1 MNRVDIAIVGGGVV
15 GATLALALNTSGLR
29 IALIESAVP
38 TKDWPADSVDN
49 RVFAITH
56 ASQRIFMALDVWPGI
71 VAQRISPFR
80 EMHVWDS
87 SGPGAIHFDSAE
99 IGEGTLGYIAENRVL
114 HAALVER
121 LPMAENI
128 EWLCPATMT
137 NLERHNKGVTL
148 SLNNGEVLE
157 ARLVVGADGNQSLVR
172 KTLNIDTLGWEY
184 DQRALVATVKTEL
197 PHRETAWQ
205 RFLPSGPL
213 AFLPLNDGLCSI
225 VWSATLERAQSLLA
239 LDDVTFCAELA
250 HAFDHKL
257 GHIESVG
264 PRLSFPLILQHAQ
277 RYIDEHVA
285 LVGDAAH
292 TVHPLAGQ
300 GINLGL
306 LDAATLAEVIGDAHK
321 AGKNFADISVLR
333 RYERW
338 RKGDNLLTLGVLDG
352 FKRLFSSSLPP
363 VNFARNVGMTLM
375 NAISPVKC
383 LIMQRATGQM
393 GDLPKLAKGKLI

>member
-1 MNRVDIAIVGGGVV
+1 MSRVDIAIVGGGVI
-15 GATLALALNTSGLR
+15 GTTLALALSSSNLR
-29 IALIESAVP
+29 IALIESTAP
-38 TKDWPADSVDN
+38 LNGWPADSVDS
-49 RVFAITH
+49 RVFAITR
-56 ASQRIFMALDVWPGI
+56 ASQRMFEALEVWPSI

-87 SGPGAIHFDSAE
+87 RGPGEIHFDSAE

-114 HAALVER
+114 HRALVER
-121 LPMAENI
+121 LPHVENI
-128 EWLCPATMT
+128 KWYCPATMT
-137 NLERHNKGVTL
+137 DVQRDDKGVML
-148 SLNNGEVLE
+148 YLNTGQVLE
-157 ARLVVGADGNQSLVR
+157 ARLVVGADGNRSLLR
-172 KTLNIDTLGWEY
+172 KALNIDTLGWEY
-184 DQRALVATVKTEL
+184 DQLALVATVKTEF

-213 AFLPLNDGLCSI
+213 AFLPLQDELCSI
-225 VWSATLERAQSLLA
+225 VWSATLERAQNLLE
-239 LDDVTFCAELA
+239 LDDRSFCAELA

-257 GHIESVG
+257 GRIEWIG
-264 PRLSFPLILQHAQ
+264 PRLSFPLTLQHAR
-277 RYIDEHVA
+277 RYIDKYAA

-306 LDAATLAEVIGDAHK
+306 LDAAALAEVISDAHR
-321 AGKNFADISVLR
+321 AGKNFADTSTLR

-352 FKRLFSSSLPP
+352 FKRLFASPQPAVSL
-363 VNFARNVGMTLM
+363 ARNMGMTLM
-375 NAISPVKC
+375 NAIGPAKS

-393 GDLPKLAKGKLI
+393 GDLPKLAKGRLA